1 MQYILFITLLLGAVH
16 PLRAQIWYE
25 FKFNWTASSGIIPVQ
40 ALMQQQAED
49 MAVLRMRYMDP
60 ETNQDCLAEVELFE
74 SDVLDARFRPMPDR
88 VYLKSSEPEFLLGQ
102 GNKFKPVFLFRLNRN
117 QVLEPSALMKSIQPE
132 ALPDASA
139 NFSWKLIPAN
149 GLTEKLLSRYYFE
162 DEPIRSQ
169 LLSLNQKD
177 ITPAEKTMTIH
188 MVLVGNTLDKKIG
201 TSCKMDLNRTQE
213 VFTSVARFLGI
224 RTKIVR
230 LEGAMFGK
238 KKMMDAVQA
247 LKPVANKDIVVFY
260 YTGHGFRMPSDR
272 YVYPHL
278 DMTYRPDQDYKT
290 ESVSIRSIYDVIKA
304 KGARL
309 NLVLSDCCNS
319 YVGAPLVTAPWFM
332 KKKSIPALMYM
343 QNVRKLFLDPRPVSI
358 LAAAADTTQRA
369 AGNQKMGGFFSYFF
383 KSSVEANCI
392 RSSVKPSWYTILE
405 DTKNQTSRKANRTYC
420 DTPYVQTNICYQTPI
435 YEVD

>member
-1 MQYILFITLLLGAVH
+1 MQYILFISLLLGAVY

-188 MVLVGNTLDKKIG
+188 THRDFPQLQLTMVAKNRQAVE
-201 TSCKMDLNRTQE
+201 SDL
-213 VFTSVARFLGI
+213 
-224 RTKIVR
+224 
-230 LEGAMFGK
+230 
-238 KKMMDAVQA
+238 
-247 LKPVANKDIVVFY
+247 
-260 YTGHGFRMPSDR
+260 
-272 YVYPHL
+272 
-278 DMTYRPDQDYKT
+278 
-290 ESVSIRSIYDVIKA
+290 
-304 KGARL
+304 
-309 NLVLSDCCNS
+309 
-319 YVGAPLVTAPWFM
+319 AP
-332 KKKSIPALMYM
+332 
-343 QNVRKLFLDPRPVSI
+343 
-358 LAAAADTTQRA
+358 
-369 AGNQKMGGFFSYFF
+369 
-383 KSSVEANCI
+383 
-392 RSSVKPSWYTILE
+392 
-405 DTKNQTSRKANRTYC
+405 
-420 DTPYVQTNICYQTPI
+420 
-435 YEVD
+435 